1 MEALFDVFKSVLE
14 IIINLNRIF
23 MKNKIKEKAKNIFSF
38 QDTFLR
44 KDNIIR
50 DIVVI
55 VFAVVLAALLILN
68 HRHQLYLQKS
78 AREQEIAN
86 QAREFSEEKMRQS
99 GEMEENESEPEIP
112 QEDTAN
118 WQSYKSDWYGFELKY
133 PENWKEPALVK
144 KTGGA
149 KWDYRFEFRKKE
161 TYEGDPY
168 SGFDVIVYDVKN
180 TKELFDTDEFP
191 AFKSDEFKADE
202 SCAEITGHLTENE
215 DYPAEEIYVSPDDNC
230 RNPAFFYSLTRD
242 EYIYNIIPIQ
252 KDGREAPVDSKKETV
267 KNFPEFFSVASSFDL
282 VDIKRPKPQPATPKI
297 TAPMPVAAIRVNGRL
312 VCAKKNDH
320 PFKSKKNKK
329 KHLDMECCLDP
340 DEYPNPHCYYP
351 KDKYGKY
358 L

>member
-1 MEALFDVFKSVLE
+1 MEALFYLFKSVE
-14 IIINLNRIF
+14 IIISPSRIF
-23 MKNKIKEKAKNIFSF
+23 MKNKIKEKAKKVFSF

-55 VFAVVLAALLILN
+55 FFTVVLAALLILN

-86 QAREFSEEKMRQS
+86 QAKEFSEEKMRQS
-99 GEMEENESEPEIP
+99 GEAKEDESELEIP
-112 QEDTAN
+112 QEDTTN

-133 PENWKEPALVK
+133 PENWEKPALVK
-144 KTGGA
+144 KTEDA
-149 KWDYRFEFRKKE
+149 KWDYHFEFRKKE
-161 TYEGDPY
+161 IYEDDPY

-180 TKELFDTDEFP
+180 TKELFDTNEFP
-191 AFKSDEFKADE
+191 TLKSDEFKADE

-242 EYIYNIIPIQ
+242 EYIYNIIPI
-252 KDGREAPVDSKKETV
+252 KKYDWETPDDFKKVAV
-267 KNFPEFFSVASSFDL
+267 KNFPEFFSVASSFNL
-282 VDIKRPKPQPATPKI
+282 IDIKRPKAQPAAPKI

-320 PFKSKKNKK
+320 PSKSKRNKK
-329 KHLDMECCLDP
+329 GHLDMECCLDP